1 MGYYIHYV
9 NTEVLYPILIAVFIL
24 FSKNQKRK
32 IYFLK
37 LSFSVVLPWGEVSII
52 YWILYTII
60 DSMKSK
66 YDIN

>member
-37 LSFSVVLPWGEVSII
+37 LSFSVVLP
-52 YWILYTII
+52 
-60 DSMKSK
+60 
-66 YDIN
+66 